1 MVSTCFVSERAR
13 QLAARMAETLFQ
25 RSNSPPGLL
34 ESRIFSE
41 RDAPLPG
48 WLETWWLGRPGGRCR
63 SEIAGDTYI
72 RPQSRLPIRTV
83 APHNQTLLIPSRPII
98 QYFAPCLP
106 ATGRFASQLS
116 KQQPTFWRTCCR
128 ILRGELKATAACLIS
143 IDALLCGNHTLY

>member
-25 RSNSPPGLL
+25 RSNPPPGLL
-34 ESRIFSE
+34 VSRIVSE
-41 RDAPLPG
+41 RDTPLPG
-48 WLETWWLGRPGGRCR
+48 WLETWWLGRPGGRCW

-128 ILRGELKATAACLIS
+128 ILSGELKQ
-143 IDALLCGNHTLY
+143 LLVLYL